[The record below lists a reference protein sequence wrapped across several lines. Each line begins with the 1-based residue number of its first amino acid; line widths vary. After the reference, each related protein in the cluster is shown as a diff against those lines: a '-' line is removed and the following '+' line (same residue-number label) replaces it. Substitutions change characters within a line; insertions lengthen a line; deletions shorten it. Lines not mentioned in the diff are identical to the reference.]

1 MPKRLHSIERTAL
14 CGAAAITAAGLAS
27 SAFQE
32 AAAARDRR
40 RFQPPGRLV
49 GIGGRRMHLLEAG
62 QGNPAVVV
70 VPALADG
77 VLSWIRLQRA
87 LAGELRVV
95 LYDRA
100 GIGWSDPPPRRH
112 TLDDVAADLR
122 DLLDAAQIE
131 PPYVLVAHSLG
142 GIIARR
148 LAARWP
154 DLVAG
159 MVLIDSSHESQAS
172 RQGADGWPYDR
183 AAYRRRA
190 LRWQLRPLGLYRL
203 GAAAGLARELDAD
216 MAMSALPEHA
226 AALRAMTIS
235 TRLRRV
241 IVREILMMAAL
252 TGPPP
257 QLGSLPLTVI
267 TAGGQELPDW
277 RLMQD
282 ELAALSASS
291 CHVVAEGSG
300 HYVHLDQPEL
310 VIETI
315 RDLVRQVAGGPGQ
328 GLPPGSTGAP

>member
-1 MPKRLHSIERTAL
+1 MPKRLHSIERAAI
-14 CGAAAITAAGLAS
+14 CGAAAITVAGLAS

-40 RFQPPGRLV
+40 RFPPPGRLV

-62 QGNPAVVV
+62 QGSPAVVV

-77 VLSWIRLQRA
+77 VLSWIRVQRA

-100 GIGWSDPPPRRH
+100 GIGWSDRAPRRH
-112 TLDDVAADLR
+112 TLDDAAADLR

-154 DLVAG
+154 SLVAG
-159 MVLIDSSHESQAS
+159 MVLIDSSHEGQAS
-172 RQGADGWPYDR
+172 REGWPYDR

-203 GAAAGLARELDAD
+203 GASGGLARELDAD
-216 MAMSALPEHA
+216 MAMAALPEHA
-226 AALRAMTIS
+226 GALRAMTIS

-257 QLGSLPLTVI
+257 ELGSLPLTVI
-267 TAGGQELPDW
+267 TAGGQQLPGW
-277 RLMQD
+277 RLMQE
-282 ELAALSASS
+282 ELAALSARSR
-291 CHVVAEGSG
+291 HVVAAGSG

-328 GLPPGSTGAP
+328 RLPPGGTGAP